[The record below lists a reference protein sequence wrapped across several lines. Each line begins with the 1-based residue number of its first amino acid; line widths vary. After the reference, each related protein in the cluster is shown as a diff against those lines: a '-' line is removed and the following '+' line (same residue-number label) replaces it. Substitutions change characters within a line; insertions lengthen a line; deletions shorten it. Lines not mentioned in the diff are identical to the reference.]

1 MSSHDLLVWIPA
13 PLLALAAVVDALD
26 LSAPGGSSG
35 RRGRLLVGATMALLL
50 VTAFTGLGARRR
62 LPASVPGSPMA
73 PWDLHANLSVVLL
86 VPVLVLAFFRIR
98 AVGRGWRKR
107 PGRLLLL
114 DLGLLLL
121 VSLIVSTGL
130 RIP

>member
-1 MSSHDLLVWIPA
+1 MPLV
-13 PLLALAAVVDALD
+13 ALAAVLDALD
-26 LSAPGGSSG
+26 LSAPEGGSP
-35 RRGRLLVGATMALLL
+35 RRGRLLVGATVGILL

-73 PWDLHANLSVVLL
+73 AWDVHANLAVVLL
-86 VPVLVLAFFRIR
+86 VPVLVLALIRIR
-98 AVGRGWRKR
+98 AVGPRWRQR
-107 PGRLLLL
+107 PGRLILL

-130 RIP
+130 RIS

>member
-1 MSSHDLLVWIPA
+1 MSFHDFLVWIPA
-13 PLLALAAVVDALD
+13 PLAAFAALADALD
-26 LSAPGGSSG
+26 LGDSGGAPG
-35 RRGRLLVGATMALLL
+35 RRGRLLVGATVAVLL

-73 PWDLHANLSVVLL
+73 PWDVHANLAVVLL
-86 VPVLVLAFFRIR
+86 VPALVLGFFRIR
-98 AVGRGWRKR
+98 AVGAAWRDK
-107 PGRLLLL
+107 PGRLVLL

-121 VSLIVSTGL
+121 VSVIVATGL